1 MPRSR
6 SAATA
11 GISLALALGA
21 LPAAAAE
28 PSPAAAAI
36 EIRRLAG
43 EIVID
48 GRLDEPAWDGAAP
61 VETWFET
68 RPGDNVEPKVGNR
81 AYLVYDDRFLYAGFE
96 FQDGSPESIR
106 APLANRDNV
115 PSYTDYGGR
124 PRRRQ
129 QRRPHRPDVPGQ
141 RARHPVRRDHQRRL
155 G

>member
-48 GRLDEPAWDGAAP
+48 GRLDEPAW
-61 VETWFET
+61 TT
-68 RPGDNVEPKVGNR
+68 Q
-81 AYLVYDDRFLYAGFE
+81 YCSIFLH
-96 FQDGSPESIR
+96 
-106 APLANRDNV
+106 
-115 PSYTDYGGR
+115 T
-124 PRRRQ
+124 
-129 QRRPHRPDVPGQ
+129 
-141 RARHPVRRDHQRRL
+141 
-155 G
+155 